1 MDQEKLC
8 VELIPELSKE
18 VIFNECSAEDIQ
30 YAQERIV
37 PQPVIP
43 LSTPIILEKNDDV
56 KRVGIVCTKDKSL
69 TPALQEKMY
78 ARANCEITYLDSGHA
93 PFFSKAEEL
102 SRILMAK

>member
-78 ARANCEITYLDSGHA
+78 ARANSEITYLDSGHA

-102 SRILMAK
+102 SRILMVK